1 MMTGKNLSDL
11 QLQQIVDRTI
21 LYLDKD
27 EDGRISFEE
36 FKQLVERTASLSQLV
51 ATSMAVTV

>member
-1 MMTGKNLSDL
+1 MTGRNLTDL

-21 LYLDKD
+21 AYLDKD

-36 FKQLVERTASLSQLV
+36 FKQLVEKTASLHEI
-51 ATSMAVTV
+51 APSMALSF

>member
-1 MMTGKNLSDL
+1 MTGKNLTDL

-21 LYLDKD
+21 AYLDKD

-36 FKQLVERTASLSQLV
+36 FKQLVERTASLNALTS
-51 ATSMAVTV
+51 SMAVSF

>member
-1 MMTGKNLSDL
+1 MTGKNLSDL

-27 EDGRISFEE
+27 EDGRISYKE
-36 FKQLVERTASLSQLV
+36 FKLLVERTASLSQV
-51 ATSMAVTV
+51 ATSMAVSV